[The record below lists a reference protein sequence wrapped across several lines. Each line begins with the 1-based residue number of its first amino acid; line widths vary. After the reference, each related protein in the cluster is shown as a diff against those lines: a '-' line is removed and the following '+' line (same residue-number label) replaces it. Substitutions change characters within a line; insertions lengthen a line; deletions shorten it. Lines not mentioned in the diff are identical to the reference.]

1 GQTGSSSNIRIRG
14 AGSLSG
20 GYAPVFYVD
29 GVRIESG
36 VVEGASTFQGGTAL
50 DFLNPDDIESIEV
63 IKGPAAATL
72 YGADAANGVIQI
84 ITKKGRA
91 GDQKLQWNAKVQLGQ
106 TAWGLDR
113 RTSFTTCDAAHA
125 DPVTW
130 PGG

>member
-1 GQTGSSSNIRIRG
+1 MMSNSGQTGASSNIRIRCAG
-14 AGSLSG
+14 ALSG

-72 YGADAANGVIQI
+72 YGADAANGVILL
-84 ITKKGRA
+84 ITMKGRRGA
-91 GDQKLQWNAKVQLGQ
+91 EALQCTERSDEGYNEC
-106 TAWGLDR
+106 TR
-113 RTSFTTCDAAHA
+113 
-125 DPVTW
+125 
-130 PGG
+130 